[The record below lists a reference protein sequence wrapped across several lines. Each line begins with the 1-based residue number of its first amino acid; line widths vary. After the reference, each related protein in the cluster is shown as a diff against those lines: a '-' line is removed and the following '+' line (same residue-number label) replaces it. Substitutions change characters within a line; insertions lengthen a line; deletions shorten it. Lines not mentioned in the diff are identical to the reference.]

1 MKSKK
6 FVPFIFLITTLVV
19 TSLACNLGASSE
31 LDQDASVEAT
41 VRAVEEKR
49 ATDEAGLIAPDVGDQ
64 PMDPTPTEEP
74 VDEASATP
82 EPTNTPVPTPTATE
96 IPCDRAAFVSDVT
109 VPDGEDHDPG
119 DVFTKTWR
127 LKNTGSCTWTSG
139 YDLVFD
145 HGDQM
150 GAPAAVQLTSG
161 TIGQNQNV
169 DVSVQLTAPG
179 SEGRYKGFFKL
190 RNPQSAIFGIGA
202 NGNVAFWVDIEVIEP
217 PAPPDLVVTQI
228 ILNPN
233 PPTKNDPV
241 NVTIRIKNNGGT
253 TSEAFTVKWWPGEN
267 YGSPEKTWNV
277 NGGLDEGE
285 TKDLTHTYAA
295 GYPSTYGSINT
306 KAQVDTGDTV
316 GESNEGNNILL
327 RNIQVDP

>member
-1 MKSKK
+1 MKSNKYTPL
-6 FVPFIFLITTLVV
+6 VFLIAAFVI
-19 TSLACNLGASSE
+19 TSLACNLGGSSE
-31 LDQDASVEAT
+31 PDQDASVAAT

-49 ATDEAGLIAPDVGDQ
+49 ATDEAGLTAPDVST
-64 PMDPTPTEEP
+64 PAPTEEP
-74 VDEASATP
+74 VDEASPTP

-109 VPDGEDHDPG
+109 VPDGADYAPG

-127 LKNTGSCTWTSG
+127 LKNTGSCSWTSG

-190 RNPQSAIFGIGA
+190 RNPQSGIFGIGA

-217 PAPPDLVVTQI
+217 AAPTDLVVTQI

-241 NVTIRIKNNGGT
+241 SVTVRIKNNGAATGE
-253 TSEAFTVKWWPGEN
+253 SFAVKWWPVEN
-267 YGSPEKTWNV
+267 YPSAAKTWNV
-277 NGGLDEGE
+277 YIGLGEGE
-285 TKDLTHTYAA
+285 TKDLVYTYA
-295 GYPSTYGSINT
+295 GYPSPYGSINT

-316 GESNEGNNILL
+316 SEGNEGNNILL
-327 RNIQVDP
+327 LNIKVNP